1 MASIEPRATQLSDV
15 RPQVDTPLRISI
27 PVNAPNRNLKLPRD
41 RFIYENSFSPAA
53 ITVSKKRQIMFNEHD
68 AEKLLE
74 QTEND
79 AVVLPGN
86 ALVNMEH
93 DATIKTS
100 IRDFTMLAFS
110 SKRAGKKDVEATA
123 YASLGVIHD
132 NQSNYLQ
139 AIESYR
145 QYLEI
150 CEEIGDVIG
159 AACANNCIGVNY
171 MLLAVPT
178 SDAGTLLGVKT
189 TSDASTYIQQAIK
202 YHARHLEIG
211 PDSGGNFVAHTNLG
225 LCLGMMRD
233 INNSAKHHQDALRIS
248 IKMQTLYGQSI
259 SVGNLGML
267 ALLKKDFATSRTCFD
282 QHLQLVQALFDPEA
296 EIEAWKLLATLCSA
310 RGHHVDALDNL
321 EQARKIAEKEG
332 FFNELRRIHCLIGV
346 SGASLN
352 LDSFMNNAFASTMTL

>member
-1 MASIEPRATQLSDV
+1 MEARATQLSEV

-27 PVNAPNRNLKLPRD
+27 PVNAPERVAKISRD
-41 RFIYENSFSPAA
+41 KFIYENSFSPAA
-53 ITVSKKRQIMFNEHD
+53 INISKKRQVLFSETHPEQVM
-68 AEKLLE
+68 E
-74 QTEND
+74 QTANE

-86 ALVNMEH
+86 SLVNMDH
-93 DATIKTS
+93 DANIKTA

-132 NQSNYLQ
+132 NQGNYLQ
-139 AIESYR
+139 AIDSYQ
-145 QYLEI
+145 QYLNI

-159 AACANNCIGVNY
+159 AACANNCMGVDY
-171 MLLAVPT
+171 MLLAVPS

-189 TSDASTYIQQAIK
+189 TADADK
-202 YHARHLEIG
+202 YTKSAVAHHTKHLEIG

-225 LCLGMMRD
+225 LCLGMTRD
-233 INNSAKHHQDALRIS
+233 INNSAKHHQDSLRIA

-259 SVGNLGML
+259 AVGNLGML

-296 EIEAWKLLATLCSA
+296 EIGAWKLLATLCSA
-310 RGHHVDALDNL
+310 REHHADALDNL

-346 SGASLN
+346 SGGALSLET
-352 LDSFMNNAFASTMTL
+352 FMDNAFAATTEFN